1 MPVKAISSTTAMP
14 APITMPQ
21 KRWRPCRPRQAIAM
35 TSALSPDNSTL
46 IQMIFPT
53 ASQKAGC
60 CMSACSCMKN
70 APRLAGSNACSN
82 KITARPLSAVVRQS
96 ADDLVAREELRDL
109 DRGGVGRVRTMH
121 RILADRLRMQLA
133 DGTVGRLGRIGRAH
147 HLAVLGDRALAFQH
161 LHDNG
166 AGGHEVH
173 QLAKERTSLVHGVE
187 GLGLLAGHANA
198 LLRNDAKPR
207 LLDQRVDGASEIAL
221 GGVRLDDREGAF
233 NRHVVSSRSAGGVG
247 SCGLISTRPA
257 DGKRGPQRGRKCA

>member
-46 IQMIFPT
+46 IQMILPT

-60 CMSACSCMKN
+60 CMSACSWAKN
-70 APRLAGSNACSN
+70 APKLAGSNACSN
-82 KITARPLSAVVRQS
+82 KITARPLSAVGQS
-96 ADDLVAREELRDL
+96 ADDLVAREELGDL
-109 DRGGVGRVRTMH
+109 DRGGVGRVRAVH

-133 DGTVGRLGRIGRAH
+133 DGALGRLGRIGGAH

-161 LHDNG
+161 LHDDG

-173 QLAKERTSLVHGVE
+173 QLAEERTGLVHGVE
-187 GLGLLAGHANA
+187 GLGLLAGHADA
-198 LLRNDAKPR
+198 LLRNDAEPR
-207 LLDQRVDGASEIAL
+207 LLDQRVDGAGQI
-221 GGVRLDDREGAF
+221 
-233 NRHVVSSRSAGGVG
+233 
-247 SCGLISTRPA
+247 P
-257 DGKRGPQRGRKCA
+257 